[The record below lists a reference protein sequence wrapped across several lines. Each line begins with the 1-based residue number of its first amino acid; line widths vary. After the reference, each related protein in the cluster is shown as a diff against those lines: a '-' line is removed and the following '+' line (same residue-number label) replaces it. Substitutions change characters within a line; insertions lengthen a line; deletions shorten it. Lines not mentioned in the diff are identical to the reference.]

1 MNGSHRFGMTWLTD
15 DRVLILGWT
24 IRLGTKCH
32 ERRKLPCN
40 INYITKLQHLLA
52 PHSHT
57 ALCIFRNK
65 PFQTKGCKCT
75 GVEDCLQLR
84 ADWVAAQPAVGGQSI
99 TAQLVYF
106 SVCAQSVK
114 VTAGGASVWIDSS
127 WWWVTANTSGKDVP
141 FPLHKPLINALDK
154 RSALQSAFCLKC
166 ELKANI
172 TYESVWNCATTKHKT
187 NQVVDKEDRTDKNNV
202 PESWT
207 NIVNFLKVNYTTL
220 AALRKKK
227 TWIMTQ
233 FHIQYTHAHF
243 NIKCE
248 SYLLKAC
255 WIQLSFINHFYCH
268 LRRKSV
274 WKLLKWD

>member
-1 MNGSHRFGMTWLTD
+1 M
-15 DRVLILGWT
+15 
-24 IRLGTKCH
+24 
-32 ERRKLPCN
+32 
-40 INYITKLQHLLA
+40 
-52 PHSHT
+52 
-57 ALCIFRNK
+57 
-65 PFQTKGCKCT
+65 
-75 GVEDCLQLR
+75 
-84 ADWVAAQPAVGGQSI
+84 AAQPAVGGQSI

-106 SVCAQSVK
+106 SICAQSVK

-127 WWWVTANTSGKDVP
+127 WWWVTANTSGKDVS

-172 TYESVWNCATTKHKT
+172 TYESVRNCATTKHKT

-207 NIVNFLKVNYTTL
+207 NKERELPEGKLHKASCIEEEKS
-220 AALRKKK
+220 
-227 TWIMTQ
+227 WIMTQ
-233 FHIQYTHAHF
+233 FYIQYTHAHF

-274 WKLLKWD
+274 WKL